1 MKRDFKNTNS
11 EKMMF
16 GGPRGKR
23 FAEIEYAD
31 DIKTTLK
38 RILTYFA
45 EEKKILFILF
55 LIVTIGAVSGVLA
68 PIFQSYAI
76 DVIAKT
82 KEGSLIDFVA
92 IMVFLYFVYSISL
105 FLNGYLSADLSRK
118 VIKKMREELFGKIM
132 ELPIGYSD
140 SHPYGDTMSRMTNDI
155 DNISTTIS
163 QSIPRIFSG
172 LMTLFATL
180 AIMLWLCW
188 ELALLS
194 SITIILSVLFTKF
207 ISERIRK
214 YSKKRLFLLGKTNGI
229 VEEMISG
236 YRTVTAYNIQETAK
250 ENFSKTSDELE
261 KTGIKAG
268 IFGGLMGP
276 VMNSIGNIGFVII
289 AVFGGYFALQGL
301 ISIGTISAF
310 IVYSKQFSRPINE
323 IASIYGQIQTAI
335 AGAERVFVV
344 LDEESEDMSGD
355 LLEISDQYT
364 VTFKDVNFSYVP
376 DVSVIKNFS
385 LTVPS
390 GKKVAIVGA
399 TGSGKTTIVNLLMRF
414 YDIDSGEI
422 SINDQNINEISKS
435 SLRENIG
442 IVLQDTF
449 LFTDTILNNLKYSN
463 ENAKPQKIEKAVK
476 ASRLTEMI
484 NSLPEGYD
492 TILTTSG
499 SNISQGQRQLFSIAR
514 AFVSDPKI
522 LIFDEA
528 TSNVDTRTEK
538 EIQNAMQEIMKNRTS
553 IVIAHRLSTIKD
565 ADIIAVMDKGQIVE
579 TGTHDTLIK
588 KKGKYY
594 ELYMTQYAGFAI

>member
-1 MKRDFKNTNS
+1 
-11 EKMMF
+11 MMF

-194 SITIILSVLFTKF
+194 SITIILSALFTKF

-492 TILTTSG
+492 TILTTPG